1 MNDINHPS
9 KNLNECNDKSPI
21 NYNENLD
28 SFPPNC
34 EAGSNTPNFRQVN
47 DESLNWLKDT
57 TNKKV
62 GLGSN
67 ANCDPMQS
75 GNILNDP
82 NKPNRN
88 TIYRYSKAK
97 RGCDDA
103 MRDLFTDVVVID
115 ENAKAH
121 PIPIIWGT
129 QEKAV
134 AAILLDNVRKDET
147 LVVDRIKLPMLAIHD
162 TDIQFNTN
170 RYVYHKALDYRR
182 YLREDN
188 KPGFTMDEKYNRD
201 TVFGFARG
209 IPVDI
214 SYTLYAWTLYVED
227 MNQILEQILLKF
239 SQTAYISVTG
249 VPYEVIVKLDSIA
262 NNLDYEPGDQA
273 IRVLKYQFNM
283 TTETYI
289 PQPITRQKAV
299 LKTKVDFVDGL
310 EENEI
315 QQVMARLE
323 ETAKELKC

>member
-9 KNLNECNDKSPI
+9 KGLNECNSKSPLH
-21 NYNENLD
+21 YNPNNDPVPENCD
-28 SFPPNC
+28 PGNATNSR
-34 EAGSNTPNFRQVN
+34 AVN

-62 GLGSN
+62 GLGSA
-67 ANCDPMQS
+67 ANCDPMQT
-75 GNILNDP
+75 GQILNDTAEP
-82 NKPNRN
+82 NKN

-103 MRDLFTDVVVID
+103 MRDLFTNIVVID
-115 ENAKAH
+115 ENGKAH

-162 TDIQFNTN
+162 SDIQFNTS

-188 KPGFTMDEKYNRD
+188 KPGFTTSEKYNRD

-214 SYTLYAWTLYVED
+214 SYTLYAWTMYMED

-239 SQTAYISVTG
+239 SQTAYITVTG
-249 VPYEVIVKLDSIA
+249 VPYEIIVKLDSIA
-262 NNLDYEPGDQA
+262 NNLEYEPGDQA
-273 IRVLKYQFNM
+273 IRVIKYQFQM

-299 LKTKVDFVDGL
+299 LKTKIDLVDGL
-310 EENEI
+310 TENQIHE
-315 QQVMARLE
+315 VMARLE
-323 ETAKELKC
+323 ESAKELKC

>member
-1 MNDINHPS
+1 MNNINHPS
-9 KNLNECNDKSPI
+9 KGLNECNDKSPI
-21 NYNENLD
+21 HYNENRD
-28 SFPPNC
+28 PIQQNC
-34 EAGSNTPNFRQVN
+34 EIEKELNNKSPN

-62 GLGSN
+62 GLGSG

-75 GNILNDP
+75 GHIVNETADQ
-82 NKPNRN
+82 NKN

-103 MRDLFTDVVVID
+103 MRDLFTDIVVID
-115 ENAKAH
+115 ENGKAH
-121 PIPIIWGT
+121 PIPIIWGS

-147 LVVDRIKLPMLAIHD
+147 LVVDRVKLPMLAIHD
-162 TDIQFNTN
+162 SDIQFSTN

-182 YLREDN
+182 DLRSDG

-214 SYTLYAWTLYVED
+214 SYTLYAWTMYMED
-227 MNQILEQILLKF
+227 MNQILEQILTKF
-239 SQTAYISVTG
+239 SLTAYIKVTG

-262 NNLDYEPGDQA
+262 NNQEYNPGDQA
-273 IRVLKYQFNM
+273 IRVIKYQFQM

-289 PQPITRQKAV
+289 PQPISRQKAV
-299 LKTKVDFVDGL
+299 LKTKIDIVDGL
-310 EENEI
+310 SEQETHEVLARIEES
-315 QQVMARLE
+315 
-323 ETAKELKC
+323 AKEIKC

>member
-1 MNDINHPS
+1 MNDINHPG
-9 KNLNECNDKSPI
+9 KGLNECNDRSPL
-21 NYNENLD
+21 NYNPNFD
-28 SFPPNC
+28 QVPPNC
-34 EAGSNTPNFRQVN
+34 GVGDPDNKRAVN
-47 DESLNWLKDT
+47 DESLNWLKDIS
-57 TNKKV
+57 NKKV
-62 GLGSN
+62 GLGSE
-67 ANCDPMQS
+67 ANCDPIQS
-75 GNILNDP
+75 GSIINDP
-82 NKPNRN
+82 SMPDRN

-103 MRDLFTDVVVID
+103 MRDMFTNIIVLD
-115 ENAKAH
+115 ENGKAH
-121 PIPIIWGT
+121 PVPIIWGT

-162 TDIQFNTN
+162 SDISFNVN
-170 RYVYHKALDYRR
+170 RYTYHKALDYRR
-182 YLREDN
+182 NMRDDG
-188 KPGFTMDEKYNRD
+188 KPGFTLNEKYNRD

-214 SYTLYAWTLYVED
+214 SYTLYAWTLYLED

-239 SQTAYISVTG
+239 SQTAYITVTG

-273 IRVLKYQFNM
+273 IRVIKYQFQL

-299 LKTKVDFVDGL
+299 LKTKIDLVDGL
-310 EENEI
+310 DESEI

-323 ETAKELKC
+323 DSVKELKC

>member
-9 KNLNECNDKSPI
+9 KGLNECNDRSPL
-21 NYNENLD
+21 NY
-28 SFPPNC
+28 
-34 EAGSNTPNFRQVN
+34 TPNFDEVPQNCTPGDPDNKRAVN
-47 DESLNWLKDT
+47 DESLNWLKDIS
-57 TNKKV
+57 NKKV
-62 GLGSN
+62 GLGSE

-75 GNILNDP
+75 GAILNDP
-82 NKPNRN
+82 SMPDRS

-103 MRDLFTDVVVID
+103 MRDLFTNIVVLD
-115 ENAKAH
+115 ENGKAH
-121 PIPIIWGT
+121 PVPIIWGT

-134 AAILLDNVRKDET
+134 AAILMDNVRKDET

-162 TDIQFNTN
+162 SDISFNVN
-170 RYVYHKALDYRR
+170 RYTYHKALDYRR
-182 YLREDN
+182 YLRDDA
-188 KPGFTMDEKYNRD
+188 KPGFTTSEKYNRD

-214 SYTLYAWTLYVED
+214 SYTLYAWTLYLED

-239 SQTAYISVTG
+239 SQTAYITVTG

-273 IRVLKYQFNM
+273 IRVIKYQFQM

-289 PQPITRQKAV
+289 PQPITRKKSV
-299 LKTKVDFVDGL
+299 LKTKIDLVDGL
-310 EENEI
+310 EESEI

-323 ETAKELKC
+323 ESVKELKC